1 MTLRR
6 FIAALFLLLFSGI
19 CAASAFYFYDARQ
32 EENRLRAIEAVN
44 RRRLTE
50 TEARLREQDL
60 ILERLRTDPGYV
72 EKVIR
77 RKLGYAKPGELIF
90 RFDE

>member
-6 FIAALFLLLFSGI
+6 FIAILFFVLFAAI
-19 CAASAFYFYDARQ
+19 CAASGLYFYDAR
-32 EENRLRAIEAVN
+32 EELNQLKAAEAEN
-44 RRRLTE
+44 LRRLALTE
-50 TEARLREQDL
+50 ERLREQDTTL
-60 ILERLRTDPGYV
+60 DRLRNDPAYV

-77 RKLGYAKPGELIF
+77 RKLNYAKPDELIF

>member
-6 FIAALFLLLFSGI
+6 FIATLFLLLFAGI
-19 CAASAFYFYDARQ
+19 CAASAVYFYDARQ
-32 EENRLRAIEAVN
+32 EENRLRAIEAAN
-44 RRRLTE
+44 RRRLEE

-60 ILERLRTDPGYV
+60 ILERLRTDPAYV

-77 RKLGYAKPGELIF
+77 RKLGYARPGELIF

>member
-6 FIAALFLLLFSGI
+6 FIASLFVALFVVIGGASG
-19 CAASAFYFYDARQ
+19 FYFYDAR
-32 EENRLRAIEAVN
+32 EEHARLEAIEAAN
-44 RRRLTE
+44 LRRLAE
-50 TEARLREQDL
+50 TEARLSAQETV
-60 ILERLRTDPGYV
+60 LERLRTDPAYV

-77 RKLGYAKPGELIF
+77 RKLGYAKPDEIIF